1 MAIQHEALRVKAFGM
16 AAMGDRALGVLAD
29 RRQAVG
35 PQAHSGHALRRA
47 ALSRVSDSIEAVSLL
62 TDDTFC
68 VGTESQVAQEEP
80 GFQRARLRDRLR
92 KAREGAGLKQR
103 EVAEQLD
110 WSPSKVIRI
119 EAGTVGVS
127 VTDVRVLLNHYGITD
142 QDQVKVLIDIARAAR
157 QPPWWGPYRTWVS
170 QDFETYLGYESSASI
185 IRNFEPN
192 VVPGLLQTEEYA
204 HQLMT
209 RTNAGAEATE
219 QLVQLRVERQDRL
232 VQTDGPEIFCV
243 LDEAVIRRTVGSPET
258 MRRQYEKLL
267 TVNEMPNVTVL
278 TVPFSA
284 GIYRQFRSPYVL
296 FEFPG
301 DEDEMVAYLESADG
315 EVIISEK
322 ALGRTSQ
329 RRPTDYLDDFWEVE
343 RGVATEVT
351 REFLFG
357 QD

>member
-1 MAIQHEALRVKAFGM
+1 MV
-16 AAMGDRALGVLAD
+16 AD
-29 RRQAVG
+29 GGQ
-35 PQAHSGHALRRA
+35 
-47 ALSRVSDSIEAVSLL
+47 AVSLL
-62 TDDTFC
+62 TDNAGC
-68 VGTESQVAQEEP
+68 VGTECQVAQEEP

-127 VTDVRVLLNHYGITD
+127 VTDVRVLLGHYGITD
-142 QDQVKVLIDIARAAR
+142 HAQVKALTDMARAAR
-157 QPPWWGPYRTWVS
+157 QPPWWAPYRSWVS
-170 QDFETYLGYESSASI
+170 QDFETYLGYESSASV
-185 IRNFEPN
+185 IRNFEPH

-204 HQLMT
+204 RELMT
-209 RTNAGAEATE
+209 RTNAGTEATE
-219 QLVQLRVERQDRL
+219 QLVQLRIERQDRL
-232 VQTDGPEIFCV
+232 VRADGPDIFCV
-243 LDEAVIRRTVGSPET
+243 LDEAVLRRAVGSRET
-258 MRRQYEKLL
+258 MKRQYEKLL
-267 TVNEMPNVTVL
+267 TVSELPNVTVRV
-278 TVPFSA
+278 VPFDA
-284 GIYRQFRSPYVL
+284 GVYRQFRSPYVL

-329 RRPTDYLDDFWEVE
+329 RRPTDYLDDFWDVE

-357 QD
+357 QS

>member
-1 MAIQHEALRVKAFGM
+1 M
-16 AAMGDRALGVLAD
+16 AAVGGRASSRPAD
-29 RRQAVG
+29 RRQAARPGAVRR
-35 PQAHSGHALRRA
+35 HALGRA
-47 ALSRVSDSIEAVSLL
+47 ALSRVADGVGAVSLL
-62 TDDTFC
+62 TDNAIC

-127 VTDVRVLLNHYGITD
+127 VTDVRVLLDHYGITD
-142 QDQVKVLIDIARAAR
+142 QEQVRVLIVMARAAR
-157 QPPWWGPYRTWVS
+157 QPPWWAPYRTWVS
-170 QDFETYLGYESSASI
+170 QEFETYLGYESSASI

-204 HQLMT
+204 RELMT
-209 RTNAGAEATE
+209 RTNAGTEATE
-219 QLVQLRVERQDRL
+219 QLVQLRLERQDRL
-232 VQTDGPEIFCV
+232 VHTEGPEIFCI
-243 LDEAVIRRTVGSPET
+243 LDETVIRRAVGSQET
-258 MRRQYEKLL
+258 MKRQYEKLL
-267 TVNEMPNVTVL
+267 AVNEMPNATVL

-315 EVIISEK
+315 EAIISEK

-357 QD
+357 QN

>member
-1 MAIQHEALRVKAFGM
+1 M
-16 AAMGDRALGVLAD
+16 
-29 RRQAVG
+29 
-35 PQAHSGHALRRA
+35 
-47 ALSRVSDSIEAVSLL
+47 
-62 TDDTFC
+62 
-68 VGTESQVAQEEP
+68 AQEDP

-127 VTDVRVLLNHYGITD
+127 VTDVRVLLGHYGITG
-142 QDQVKVLIDIARAAR
+142 QAQVKALTDMARAAR
-157 QPPWWGPYRTWVS
+157 QPPWWAPYRSWVS

-185 IRNFEPN
+185 IRNFEPH

-204 HQLMT
+204 RELMT
-209 RTNAGAEATE
+209 RTNAGTEATE
-219 QLVQLRVERQDRL
+219 RLVQLRIERQNRL
-232 VQTDGPEIFCV
+232 VRADGPDVFCV
-243 LDEAVIRRTVGSPET
+243 LDEAVIRRAVGSQET

-267 TVNEMPNVTVL
+267 AINELPNVTVR
-278 TVPFSA
+278 TVPFGA

-322 ALGRTSQ
+322 ALGRISQ

-343 RGVATEVT
+343 REVATEVT

-357 QD
+357 QS